1 MKWKRIY
8 SNCKLLS
15 AFSEV
20 NISSSPQP
28 STDTPDTGN
37 HVGEEEMED
46 EDRSMYYIPVAS
58 TDTPDTGNRV
68 GEEEMEDEDS
78 SMYYIPVALG
88 LLTLAALVL
97 VMFSLLHRCV
107 RHT

>member
-1 MKWKRIY
+1 MKWKRVC

-15 AFSEV
+15 AYSEV

-28 STDTPDTGN
+28 STDAPDTGKHSSSPQPSTDAPNTGN

-46 EDRSMYYIPVAS
+46 EDR
-58 TDTPDTGNRV
+58 
-68 GEEEMEDEDS
+68 

>member
-1 MKWKRIY
+1 MKWKRVY

-20 NISSSPQP
+20 NISSSPQT
-28 STDTPDTGN
+28 SANTPDTEN

-46 EDRSMYYIPVAS
+46 EDR
-58 TDTPDTGNRV
+58 
-68 GEEEMEDEDS
+68 

>member
-1 MKWKRIY
+1 MKWKRVY

-20 NISSSPQP
+20 NISSSPQS
-28 STDTPDTGN
+28 STDAPDT
-37 HVGEEEMED
+37 
-46 EDRSMYYIPVAS
+46 
-58 TDTPDTGNRV
+58 
-68 GEEEMEDEDS
+68 EEMEDEDS

>member
-1 MKWKRIY
+1 MKWKRVY

-15 AFSEV
+15 AYSEV

-28 STDTPDTGN
+28 STDAPNTGN
-37 HVGEEEMED
+37 H
-46 EDRSMYYIPVAS
+46 
-58 TDTPDTGNRV
+58 V

>member
-1 MKWKRIY
+1 MIWKRVY

-20 NISSSPQP
+20 NISSSSQP
-28 STDTPDTGN
+28 STDAPDTGN
-37 HVGEEEMED
+37 HVGEE
-46 EDRSMYYIPVAS
+46 
-58 TDTPDTGNRV
+58 G
-68 GEEEMEDEDS
+68 MEDEDS